1 MFTQKFTLT
10 NSQSI
15 TKLGANVN
23 ICSKL
28 LQNRNVKLNT
38 RHLCSYC
45 PLVTKTNKR
54 IVWRANYT
62 FMIWRLNY
70 VIPPLRPSQKFS
82 TLTEVVSFFWTHLIP
97 TKVHFPSFLLMVI
110 QIPWKYNETHSL
122 AGCEGQW
129 TELWSNNLIKLS
141 YLVYQFFIRNKAQ
154 QLKQGWVKN
163 VQYQNEKSKIEN
175 DKDGNE
181 AWLNSPVSSFIAGFE

>member
-45 PLVTKTNKR
+45 PLIIAR
-54 IVWRANYT
+54 
-62 FMIWRLNY
+62 
-70 VIPPLRPSQKFS
+70 
-82 TLTEVVSFFWTHLIP
+82 
-97 TKVHFPSFLLMVI
+97 
-110 QIPWKYNETHSL
+110 
-122 AGCEGQW
+122 
-129 TELWSNNLIKLS
+129 LIKGL
-141 YLVYQFFIRNKAQ
+141 
-154 QLKQGWVKN
+154 
-163 VQYQNEKSKIEN
+163 
-175 DKDGNE
+175 
-181 AWLNSPVSSFIAGFE
+181 FEEPITLL